1 MCEVEGGVYKD
12 SCYEGVCSRT
22 IASNYTEVTGEEG
35 VVFPEGRG
43 GKNRTQESTLGSKY
57 EVAS

>member
-1 MCEVEGGVYKD
+1 MAFISPAVP
-12 SCYEGVCSRT
+12 EGVCSRT

-43 GKNRTQESTLGSKY
+43 GKNKK
-57 EVAS
+57 